1 MISILLP
8 FALWLG
14 FLGCRAAAHH
24 LASRLVGDTS
34 VYEATLQGPDLG
46 IWIQAGVATL
56 QVVSWLCAAGFLAK
70 TVFVILGLLTVL

>member
-24 LASRLVGDTS
+24 LAVRQVSNPS

-46 IWIQAGVATL
+46 IWIQAGVSTL
-56 QVVSWLCAAGFLAK
+56 QVVSWLCGAGFLVK
-70 TVFVILGLLTVL
+70 TVFVVMGLLTVL